1 MDKIQSELSSI
12 RNGFL
17 LLLFIFILAACDK
30 DPATP
35 IDNTPDPYVQYG
47 IPFTDIPAIDD
58 IVMYEVNLRAFSAE
72 GDLQG
77 VIDRLDEIKALGVNV
92 IWLMPVYP
100 IGLVKSVNSPY
111 CVKDYKAI
119 GAEYGAREDLRAL
132 TDEAHARGMAVILD
146 WVANHTAW
154 DHPWISHPTW
164 YTRDGS
170 GNIIHP
176 AGTNWQDVADLNFE
190 SVPMRLAMI
199 DAMKYW
205 VIESNIDGFRCDYA
219 DGVPFYFWQQAID
232 SLNAIP
238 DRKLMYLAE
247 GSRSD
252 HFQAGFDMNYAWNFY
267 GKLKD
272 VFNGQPASGLYAT
285 HLAEYSNVP
294 AGKHLLRFTTNHDQ
308 SAWEST
314 PMVLFNGKQGALAA
328 SVATIFMEGVPLFY
342 TGQEVGRVANVPFF
356 SNDPIQWDENPDM
369 LEVYKDIMDFYVQ
382 SDAARQGVLTDYSTK
397 DAIIFTKT
405 LGPEQLLVI
414 INPRNATVESPVSPN
429 IEGQYWTDVLTN
441 DTLQFGAAVQL
452 YNYRI
457 ILAKH

>member
-1 MDKIQSELSSI
+1 
-12 RNGFL
+12 
-17 LLLFIFILAACDK
+17 
-30 DPATP
+30 
-35 IDNTPDPYVQYG
+35 
-47 IPFTDIPAIDD
+47 
-58 IVMYEVNLRAFSAE
+58 
-72 GDLQG
+72 
-77 VIDRLDEIKALGVNV
+77 
-92 IWLMPVYP
+92 
-100 IGLVKSVNSPY
+100 
-111 CVKDYKAI
+111 
-119 GAEYGAREDLRAL
+119 
-132 TDEAHARGMAVILD
+132 
-146 WVANHTAW
+146 
-154 DHPWISHPTW
+154 
-164 YTRDGS
+164 
-170 GNIIHP
+170 
-176 AGTNWQDVADLNFE
+176 
-190 SVPMRLAMI
+190 
-199 DAMKYW
+199 
-205 VIESNIDGFRCDYA
+205 
-219 DGVPFYFWQQAID
+219 
-232 SLNAIP
+232 
-238 DRKLMYLAE
+238 
-247 GSRSD
+247 
-252 HFQAGFDMNYAWNFY
+252 MNYAWNFY